1 MSHLGSPG
9 GIIMTETRPSSQFGE
24 LVFNRKAMRERL
36 PKEVFA
42 QLAASA
48 ETGEKLLPGVAD
60 IVASA
65 MKEWALSK
73 GATHYTHWFHP
84 RTEKTAE
91 KHMAFLSLDMEGTP
105 LESFTGSELIQ
116 SEPDASSLPSG
127 GMRSTFEA
135 RGYTAWDPSSP
146 AFIVQTEKGGT
157 LCIPSIFISYDG
169 TPLDLKTPLLKSL
182 NAIETRALRLL
193 RLFGNRGVRWVK
205 ATIGAEQE
213 FFLVNES
220 KARLRPDIIFCGHT
234 LCGAQPAKGQQM
246 EDHYFGTI
254 HPKVLAYMED
264 VERELYRLG
273 IAIKTRHNEVAPC
286 QFEFAPEF
294 SEANL
299 SNDQNQLMMAV
310 MKRFARRHDLRLM
323 LHEKPFAGLNGSGKH
338 TNFSLMDSEGRN
350 LLSPSGAQKKSIQF
364 LTFLG
369 GFLLGLSR
377 YGGLLRAS
385 IASPG
390 NMYRLGGNEAP
401 PAIMSVYLGEVL
413 SQILDRI
420 EEGLPESIPS
430 KGSLDLGLTRLPDI
444 KADNTDRNRTAPIAF
459 TGNKFEFRATGA
471 PQAIAGPTTMLM
483 AAWAWG
489 LEQMTAMIENRLGD
503 GIDVADAALEAIR
516 YAAIES
522 RNVRFDGNCYSEEW
536 AREASLR
543 GLPLAYTTPEALA
556 YYLVPENRQLLK
568 DLKIMSDREV
578 TAFYEIQI
586 ERYVKSREIEIGVLE
601 SMVREGILPA
611 ITRQLDLDARAYK
624 ALPESLSQEMPLLRE
639 GLSRLARAR
648 EKLVAAC
655 DRAQVLRSRV
665 SSAPL
670 EESAEIVTSEGLA
683 LMEEIRGLCDSA
695 ETQIDKDFWPYPR
708 YRELLLIF

>member
-1 MSHLGSPG
+1 
-9 GIIMTETRPSSQFGE
+9 MTDQRPSSTFGE

-36 PKEVFA
+36 PKDVFA
-42 QLAASA
+42 QLMAAVD
-48 ETGEKLLPGVAD
+48 TGEKIDAGVAD

-146 AFIVQTEKGGT
+146 AFVVQTEKGGT

-182 NAIETRALRLL
+182 TAIESRALRLL

-205 ATIGAEQE
+205 ATVGAEQE
-213 FFLVNES
+213 YFLVNES

-234 LCGAQPAKGQQM
+234 LCGAQPPKGQQM

-264 VERELYRLG
+264 VERELARLG

-299 SNDQNQLMMAV
+299 ANDQNQLMMAV
-310 MKRFARRHDLRLM
+310 MKRLARRHDLRLM
-323 LHEKPFAGLNGSGKH
+323 LHEKPFSGLNGSGKH

-350 LLSPSGAQKKSIQF
+350 LLSPSGPQKRSIQF

-369 GFLLGLSR
+369 AFLLGLSR
-377 YGGLLRAS
+377 YGSLLRAS

-413 SQILDRI
+413 NRILDRI

-430 KGSLDLGLTRLPDI
+430 KGSIDLGLNRLPEI

-459 TGNKFEFRATGA
+459 TGNKFEFRGTGA
-471 PQAIAGPTTMLM
+471 SQSLGGPLTMLM

-489 LEQMTAMIENRLGD
+489 LEQMTGLIENRLGD
-503 GIDVADAALEAIR
+503 GIEVSEAALEAIR
-516 YAAIES
+516 FAARES
-522 RNVRFDGNCYSEEW
+522 RNVRFDGNCYSDEW
-536 AREASLR
+536 AREAVKR
-543 GLPLAYTTPEALA
+543 GLPVAYSTPEALS
-556 YYLVPENRQLLK
+556 YYLVPENRELLSS
-568 DLKIMSDREV
+568 LKIMSDREI
-578 TAFYEIQI
+578 TAFYEIQV
-586 ERYVKSREIEIGVLE
+586 ERYLKSREIELGVLE

-611 ITRQLDLDARAYK
+611 VTRQLELDLKTYK
-624 ALPESLSQEMPLLRE
+624 GLTETLSEEMPRFRE
-639 GLSRLARAR
+639 KIVNLARIR

-655 DRAQVLRSRV
+655 DRTQALRARL
-665 SSAPL
+665 SSMGL
-670 EESAEIVTSEGLA
+670 EEGAEAVTSEGLA
-683 LMEEIRGLCDSA
+683 LMGEMRSLCDSA
-695 ETQIDKDFWPYPR
+695 ESHVGNDFWPFPR

>member
-1 MSHLGSPG
+1 
-9 GIIMTETRPSSQFGE
+9 MTEIRPSSLFGE

-42 QLAASA
+42 QLMASVD
-48 ETGEKLLPGVAD
+48 TGEKLDAGVAD

-91 KHMAFLSLDMEGTP
+91 KHMAFLTLDMEGTP

-146 AFIVQTEKGGT
+146 AFVVQSEKGGT

-182 NAIETRALRLL
+182 NAIEGRALRLL

-234 LCGAQPAKGQQM
+234 ICGAQPPKGQQM

-264 VERELYRLG
+264 VEKELYRLG
-273 IAIKTRHNEVAPC
+273 IAVKTRHNEVAPC

-299 SNDQNQLMMAV
+299 ANDQNQLMMAV

-350 LLSPSGAQKKSIQF
+350 LLSPSGTQKKSIQF
-364 LTFLG
+364 LTFMG
-369 GFLLGLSR
+369 GFLLGLAH
-377 YGGLLRAS
+377 YGSLLRAS

-401 PAIMSVYLGEVL
+401 PAIMSVFLGEVL
-413 SQILDRI
+413 NQIFDRI
-420 EEGLPESIPS
+420 EEGLPESIPAKAS
-430 KGSLDLGLTRLPDI
+430 IDLGLTRLPDI

-471 PQAIAGPTTMLM
+471 PQSLAGPVTMLM

-489 LEQMTAMIENRLGD
+489 LEKMTEMIENRLGD
-503 GIDVADAALEAIR
+503 GVDVSEAALEAIR
-516 YAAIES
+516 HAAIES
-522 RNVRFDGNCYSEEW
+522 RNVRFDGNCYSPEW
-536 AREASLR
+536 AQEAARR

-556 YYLVPENRQLLK
+556 YYMVPENRKLLS

-578 TAFYEIQI
+578 SAFYEIQT
-586 ERYVKSREIEIGVLE
+586 ERYLKSREIELGVLE

-611 ITRQLDLDARAYK
+611 ITRQIELEAKALK
-624 ALPESLSQEMPLLRE
+624 ALPEEIASGMPLFRESLSN
-639 GLSRLARAR
+639 LAEIA
-648 EKLVAAC
+648 EKLLSAC
-655 DRAQVLRSRV
+655 NRAQVLRNRI
-665 SSAPL
+665 SASTL
-670 EESAEIVTSEGLA
+670 EEAAEIVTTEGLA
-683 LMEEIRGLCDSA
+683 LMEEIRSLCDSA
-695 ETQIDKDFWPYPR
+695 ETNVDKDFWPYPR

>member
-1 MSHLGSPG
+1 
-9 GIIMTETRPSSQFGE
+9 MTEIRPSSLFGE

-42 QLAASA
+42 QLMASVD
-48 ETGEKLLPGVAD
+48 TGEKLDAGVAD

-91 KHMAFLSLDMEGTP
+91 KHMAFLTLDMEGTP

-146 AFIVQTEKGGT
+146 AFVVQSEKGGT

-169 TPLDLKTPLLKSL
+169 TPLDLKTPLLISL
-182 NAIETRALRLL
+182 NAIEGRALRLL

-234 LCGAQPAKGQQM
+234 ICGAQPPKGQQM

-264 VERELYRLG
+264 VEKELYRLG
-273 IAIKTRHNEVAPC
+273 IAVKTRHNEVAPC

-299 SNDQNQLMMAV
+299 ANDQNQLMMAV

-350 LLSPSGAQKKSIQF
+350 LLSPSGTQKKSIQF
-364 LTFLG
+364 LTFMG
-369 GFLLGLSR
+369 GFLLGLAH
-377 YGGLLRAS
+377 YGSLLRAS

-401 PAIMSVYLGEVL
+401 PAIMSVFLGEVL
-413 SQILDRI
+413 NQIFDRI
-420 EEGLPESIPS
+420 EEGLPESIPAKAS
-430 KGSLDLGLTRLPDI
+430 IDLGLTRLPDI

-471 PQAIAGPTTMLM
+471 PQSLAGPVTMLM

-489 LEQMTAMIENRLGD
+489 LEKMTEMIENRLGD
-503 GIDVADAALEAIR
+503 GVDVSEAALEAIR
-516 YAAIES
+516 HAAIES
-522 RNVRFDGNCYSEEW
+522 RNVRFDGNCYSPEW
-536 AREASLR
+536 AQEAARR

-556 YYLVPENRQLLK
+556 YYMVPENRKLLS

-578 TAFYEIQI
+578 SAFYEIQT
-586 ERYVKSREIEIGVLE
+586 ERYLKSREIELGVLE

-611 ITRQLDLDARAYK
+611 ITRQIELEAKALK
-624 ALPESLSQEMPLLRE
+624 ALPEEIASGMPLFRESLSN
-639 GLSRLARAR
+639 LAEIA
-648 EKLVAAC
+648 EKLLSAC
-655 DRAQVLRSRV
+655 NRAQVLRNRI
-665 SSAPL
+665 SASTL
-670 EESAEIVTSEGLA
+670 EEAAEIVTTEGLA
-683 LMEEIRGLCDSA
+683 LMEEIRSLCDSA
-695 ETQIDKDFWPYPR
+695 ETNVDKDFWPYPR

>member
-1 MSHLGSPG
+1 
-9 GIIMTETRPSSQFGE
+9 MTDFRPSSTFGE

-36 PKEVFA
+36 PKDVFA
-42 QLAASA
+42 QLMAAVD
-48 ETGEKLLPGVAD
+48 TGEKIDAGVAD

-91 KHMAFLSLDMEGTP
+91 KHMAFLSLDLEGTP

-146 AFIVQTEKGGT
+146 AFVVQTEKGGT

-182 NAIETRALRLL
+182 TAIESRALRLL

-205 ATIGAEQE
+205 ATVGAEQE

-234 LCGAQPAKGQQM
+234 LCGAQPPKGQQM

-264 VERELYRLG
+264 VENELARLG

-299 SNDQNQLMMAV
+299 ANDQNQLMMAV

-323 LHEKPFAGLNGSGKH
+323 LHEKPFSGLNGSGKH

-350 LLSPSGAQKKSIQF
+350 LLAPSGTQKRSIQF

-369 GFLLGLSR
+369 AFLLGLSR
-377 YGGLLRAS
+377 YGSLLRAS

-413 SQILDRI
+413 NRILDRI

-430 KGSLDLGLTRLPDI
+430 KGSIDLGLNRLPEI

-459 TGNKFEFRATGA
+459 TGNKFEFRGTGA
-471 PQAIAGPTTMLM
+471 SQSLAGPVTMLM

-489 LEQMTAMIENRLGD
+489 LEQMTILIENRLGD
-503 GIDVADAALEAIR
+503 GVEVSEAALEAIR
-516 YAAIES
+516 FAAKES

-536 AREASLR
+536 AREAVKR
-543 GLPLAYTTPEALA
+543 GLPVAYSTPEALS
-556 YYLVPENRQLLK
+556 YYLVPENRELLSS
-568 DLKIMSDREV
+568 LKIMSDREV
-578 TAFYEIQI
+578 SAFYEIQV
-586 ERYVKSREIEIGVLE
+586 ERYLKSREIELGVLE

-611 ITRQLDLDARAYK
+611 ITRQLELDLKTYRGVI
-624 ALPESLSQEMPLLRE
+624 ETLSEEMPHFRE
-639 GLSRLARAR
+639 KIADLARIR

-655 DRAQVLRSRV
+655 DRAQALRSKIA
-665 SSAPL
+665 SLSL
-670 EESAEIVTSEGLA
+670 EEGVEAVTNEGLA
-683 LMEEIRGLCDSA
+683 LMGEIRSLCDSA
-695 ETQIDKDFWPYPR
+695 ENTVGNDFWPFPR